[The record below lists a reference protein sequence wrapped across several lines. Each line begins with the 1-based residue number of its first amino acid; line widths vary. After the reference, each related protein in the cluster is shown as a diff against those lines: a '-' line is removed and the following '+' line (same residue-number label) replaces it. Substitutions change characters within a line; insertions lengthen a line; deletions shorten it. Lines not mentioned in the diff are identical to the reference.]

1 MKTSRFIISMLLGLS
16 LAACDSGKGEKGDET
31 KTAEAKTEEGA
42 DEGGEAAEEGGE
54 EATGE
59 EASGGSQPTEVKGPI
74 AIEFKPTDEQKAKMD
89 ELKKG
94 IKNERFDFKER
105 SNNENGK
112 LFLAIAAEVPE
123 SKEEKLAA
131 LDGMQATWASREN
144 KNNMPVVDKD
154 YVAVITEYLNTPDAQ
169 VLERTLAAAER
180 ALPADWV
187 DVALVEKIV
196 AIGERPD
203 PATKYEVLD
212 TLWVTQK
219 WRSNPKIAALYMAAL
234 DHKEPW
240 VVSEALFRIGTF
252 ASSFHE
258 ADKLRAKAK
267 ELLKHE
273 DPGVRGRAAL
283 TYAGMARSDEEKSA
297 AVADV
302 KPLLKDENAFV
313 RSAAAKALG
322 YTGQKE
328 VVPEIMVLLD
338 DAEKNTYDIEGWTRL
353 DGKPGRQH
361 HDGSAW
367 STVND
372 AALQALSSSTS
383 RLGDKRFKSP
393 KISYKTKDEDLKTA
407 VAEAKKWFEEN
418 KAEFGG

>member
-1 MKTSRFIISMLLGLS
+1 MKTSRLIISMLLGLS

-31 KTAEAKTEEGA
+31 KSAETKTEDGA
-42 DEGGEAAEEGGE
+42 EGGEAATGGE

-59 EASGGSQPTEVKGPI
+59 EASGGSTPTEVKGPI
-74 AIEFKPTDEQKAKMD
+74 AIEFKPTDEQKAKME

-123 SKEEKLAA
+123 EKEVKLAA

-154 YVAVITEYLNTPDAQ
+154 YVAVVTAYLDTPEPM
-169 VLERTLAAAER
+169 VLERTLAASER

-187 DVALVEKIV
+187 DAALIEKIV

-203 PATKYEVLD
+203 PATRYEVLD

-219 WRSNPKIAALYMAAL
+219 WRSNPKISALYLAAL
-234 DHKEPW
+234 DNKENW
-240 VVSEALFRIGTF
+240 VVSESLFRIGTF
-252 ASSFHE
+252 ASSFNE
-258 ADKLRAKAK
+258 ADKLRAKTK

-283 TYAGMARSDEEKSA
+283 TYAGMARSDEEKAA

-302 KPLLKDENAFV
+302 KPLLKDEDAFV

-322 YTGQKE
+322 YTGMKD
-328 VVPEIMVLLD
+328 VVPDIVALLD
-338 DAEKNTYDIEGWTRL
+338 DTEKNTYDIEGWTRL

-372 AALQALSSSTS
+372 AALQSLSSATS

-393 KISYKTKDEDLKTA
+393 KISYKTKDEDLKAA
-407 VAEAKKWFEEN
+407 VEEAKKWFEAN
-418 KAEFGG
+418 KGEFGGEG